1 MVRSKIAGMTGWLI
15 EMDQMDVP
23 TGWLI
28 EVNKIGVPT
37 LVGALFFLLVL
48 AIEFRVS
55 RILGKYFIIELY
67 L

>member
-37 LVGALFFLLVL
+37 LVGALFF
-48 AIEFRVS
+48 F
-55 RILGKYFIIELY
+55 
-67 L
+67 